1 MKDKDSILLE
11 SIYDSIL
18 LNEVKW
24 DTHFSDASKTCYSPE
39 DVADALNKE
48 IERLKIPSTK
58 RPSSPKNFPKISKGN
73 IPLDEEGKIQIDHF
87 RRQLTKMPKTI
98 FDMGEK
104 SLHTSDDN
112 IKTVNTGI
120 PALRA
125 VLWDEDEEKFYVI
138 NTCPGAGSCP
148 VNCYAMQGFYIMND
162 GKNLKLVNRLQLMMN
177 HPDMYTRMA
186 YKELELFA
194 FDANREDK
202 QLKIRWNDAG
212 DFFSETYFNIAV
224 DITKSLLDK
233 GYNVESYAY
242 TKIAKFYK
250 MGEQAGMIMN
260 FSEGAKE
267 SERTEVG
274 DLQKVK
280 MSIIVPTQVFEGFF
294 EKKGPHIQKDDTG
307 KSKFKSPE
315 HKRLLKEKIIGYYN
329 MHPDPKYGYINK
341 QLHVN
346 NTFYTDE
353 LPNKIG
359 ETGEYNCI
367 VLPNGDSDR
376 PAQRRDVRYT
386 LLLEH

>member
-1 MKDKDSILLE
+1 
-11 SIYDSIL
+11 
-18 LNEVKW
+18 
-24 DTHFSDASKTCYSPE
+24 
-39 DVADALNKE
+39 
-48 IERLKIPSTK
+48 
-58 RPSSPKNFPKISKGN
+58 
-73 IPLDEEGKIQIDHF
+73 
-87 RRQLTKMPKTI
+87 
-98 FDMGEK
+98 
-104 SLHTSDDN
+104 
-112 IKTVNTGI
+112 
-120 PALRA
+120 
-125 VLWDEDEEKFYVI
+125 
-138 NTCPGAGSCP
+138 
-148 VNCYAMQGFYIMND
+148 
-162 GKNLKLVNRLQLMMN
+162 MMN
-177 HPDMYTRMA
+177 HPDMYTKMA

-194 FDANREDK
+194 FEANREDK

-224 DITKSLLDK
+224 DITKALLDK
-233 GYNVESYAY
+233 KYNVESYAY